1 LTEIGLAALAGAAF
15 TVVALLGAARTAPGP
30 RLRSVAAGVAAGIL
44 LALAFAEL
52 FPEALER
59 AGHESAAIG
68 FMAGFVALFAVE
80 AVTKGHTHHG
90 QDVVERAHLARHS
103 LGPFVIGL
111 GIHNFADGFS
121 IAAGAEVSGAVGA
134 GVAIGVL
141 VHQLPVGVS
150 FAAVLL
156 ALGSSRTFVVR
167 TALGLGLLIPIG
179 ASIVAALPAPG
190 DAAVGAILGA
200 ASGALVYI
208 GAGHLLP
215 EAQSERSTLTVAA
228 VFPLALLAT
237 TLLFL
242 ALLPHE

>member
-1 LTEIGLAALAGAAF
+1 MTEIALAALAGGAF
-15 TVVALLGAARTAPGP
+15 ALVALLGAARTAPSP
-30 RLRSVAAGVAAGIL
+30 RLRSVAAGIAAGIL

-52 FPEALER
+52 FPDALER
-59 AGHESAAIG
+59 GGHESAALG
-68 FMAGFVALFAVE
+68 FVVGFVALFAVE

-90 QDVVERAHLARHS
+90 QDLERPHLARHS

-121 IAAGAEVSGAVGA
+121 IAAGTEASGVAGA

-156 ALGSSRTFVVR
+156 ALGSSRAFVAR
-167 TALGLGLLIPIG
+167 TALALAVLIPVG
-179 ASIVAALPAPG
+179 AASVTALPAPS
-190 DAAVGAILGA
+190 AVTVGAILGA

-215 EAQSERSTLTVAA
+215 EAQSERSTLTVAG
-228 VFPLALLAT
+228 VFPLALIAT
-237 TLLFL
+237 TLLFV
-242 ALLPHE
+242 ALLPQE